1 MNALM
6 TFLVGL
12 LLFAGPDALIP
23 RPVSFESDHS
33 TYTPRTDGKDVR
45 VRLGDR
51 TLKRRLSGLP
61 AFAAEEAYEL
71 RIGPQGIDISA
82 LTETGA
88 DRARQ
93 TLRQLELLSD
103 DGSLE
108 CGTILD
114 WPRFA
119 WRGFMVD
126 LSRHFRSKDF
136 ILKQLDAMALLRMN
150 RLHLHLTD
158 DAGWR
163 MQVDCYPR
171 LNTLGSWRLGDT
183 WREWRDQGHQYLEEG
198 TPGAYGGCLTK
209 EELREIV
216 AYAAARRIEV
226 IPEIEMPGHSAEVL
240 RAYPET
246 ACTDASGNPVYTSD
260 VCPGSEATF
269 ALFEAVLDEVMD
281 IFPSRLIHIG
291 GDEASK
297 ASWRSCP
304 RCRARMEAEGLSS
317 VEELQSY
324 LVRRMEKYLI
334 SKGRRLLG
342 WDEIMEG
349 GLAPEATVMSWR
361 GTEQGARAAEMG
373 HDVIFSPTSHFYLDY
388 PQDDPLIEPEGF
400 GSYLP
405 LARTYSFDPPVE
417 GAHILGVQG
426 NLWAEMIPTDEHYE
440 YMAYPR
446 LLAVAEIGWTPQKER
461 VWDDFRERALAW
473 TDLLRRL
480 GYNPFDLSR
489 EVGERPESQ
498 KLLEHLGR
506 GAKVTYATPYSARYS
521 AGGDRALTDGRMGQ
535 WGYSGNGWQG
545 FSGDLDVTLDLG
557 GVLPVHYVGAT
568 FYSSLSAWIAVPEE
582 VEISV
587 STDGNAF
594 RAVALLRRPFK
605 EEGGTMYIPYGTVLD
620 TNARYVRLRARRS
633 PAPQH
638 EWLFLD
644 EVVVN

>member
-1 MNALM
+1 MNTL
-6 TFLVGL
+6 FSLLVGL

-23 RPVSFESDHS
+23 KPVSFESDHS
-33 TYTPRTDGKDVR
+33 TYTPRPDGKDVR

-51 TLKRRLSGLP
+51 SLKRRLAGLP

-71 RIGPQGIDISA
+71 RIGPRGIDIRA
-82 LTETGA
+82 LSETGA

-93 TLRQLELLSD
+93 TLRQLELLSG
-103 DGSLE
+103 DGRLE

-119 WRGFMVD
+119 YRGFMID
-126 LSRHFRSKDF
+126 LSRHIRSKDF

-163 MQVDCYPR
+163 MQVESYPR

-183 WREWRDQGHQYLEEG
+183 WREWGNRGHLYLEEG
-198 TPGAYGGCLTK
+198 TPGAYGGYLTQ

-240 RAYPET
+240 RAYPDV
-246 ACTDASGNPVYTSD
+246 ACTDAEGRPVWSSD

-269 ALFEAVLDEVMD
+269 ALYEAVLDEVMD

-297 ASWRSCP
+297 ASWHDCP

-361 GTEQGARAAEMG
+361 GTAQGAEAAAMG

-388 PQDDPLIEPEGF
+388 PQDDPLTEPEGF

-405 LARTYSFDPPVE
+405 LARTYSFDPPSGGE
-417 GAHILGVQG
+417 HILGVQG
-426 NLWAEMIPTDEHYE
+426 NLWAELIATDEHYE

-446 LLAVAEIGWTPQKER
+446 LLAVAEIGWTPQEER

-480 GYNPFDLSR
+480 GYHPFDLSR

-498 KLLEHLGR
+498 QLLEHLGR
-506 GAKVTYATPYSARYS
+506 GASVTYATPYAAKYA
-521 AGGDRALTDGRMGQ
+521 AGGDGALTDGRMGQ
-535 WGYSGNGWQG
+535 WGFAGSDWQG
-545 FSGDLDVTLDLG
+545 FPSDLDVTLDLG
-557 GVLPVHYVGAT
+557 SVRPLHYVGAT
-568 FYSSLSAWIAVPEE
+568 FYSSLGAWIAVPLE
-582 VEISV
+582 VELSV
-587 STDGNAF
+587 SADGQAF
-594 RAVALLRRPFK
+594 QPVALLRRPLQD
-605 EEGGTMYIPYGTVLD
+605 ESGTMYIPYGTVLD
-620 TNARYVRLRARRS
+620 TRARFVRLRATRS
-633 PAPQH
+633 PEPQH

-644 EVVVN
+644 EIVVN